1 MAHPLHSVLGLVV
14 FLVTPN
20 QDPLVA
26 RVRQTAYA
34 RMELATGVAHDAAIV
49 GFVQAKNEQHESEA
63 DILKRDNRWKSGGE
77 TELRKQITSGPCA
90 ERLKALT
97 KGDPFVL
104 EAFLMDN
111 QGALVCAT
119 HETSDYWQGD
129 EPKWQK
135 PMKEGL
141 EAFVDEPAFDES
153 TQSYALQLS
162 VPVQKAGA
170 RIGALTFTLKVPRPS
185 SASN

>member
-1 MAHPLHSVLGLVV
+1 MTPLLALGAILLVV
-14 FLVTPN
+14 PVAS

-34 RMELATGVAHDAAIV
+34 RMELAGGVAHDSAII
-49 GFVQAKNEQHESEA
+49 GFVQAKNDLQELPA
-63 DILKRDNRWKSGGE
+63 DIQKRDARWKSGGE
-77 TELRKQITSGPCA
+77 AELRRETTTGPCA
-90 ERLKALT
+90 ERLRALT

-104 EAFLMDN
+104 EAFLMDA
-111 QGALVCAT
+111 QGAIVCAT

-129 EPKWQK
+129 EAKWLK
-135 PMKEGL
+135 PVKEGL

-162 VPVQKAGA
+162 IPVQKAGA
-170 RIGALTFTLKVPRPS
+170 RIGALTFTLKVPRPT
-185 SASN
+185 ASR